1 MHIYILDL
9 MHIKFNTMITIEE
22 KFNINKSTSLKIYS
36 KIKACLYI
44 YKYYSASIA
53 LNINT
58 INKFF
63 IKYNQIT
70 IKYILF
76 INNNYTLPYT
86 LPYTL
91 YIFKIRIRNYNF
103 PFIYYFFIF

>member
-1 MHIYILDL
+1 MISFKNDISSSLCIYILDL
-9 MHIKFNTMITIEE
+9 MHIKFNTMTTTEE
-22 KFNINKSTSLKIYS
+22 KFNINKSTSLNFYP
-36 KIKACLYI
+36 KIKTCLYI

-91 YIFKIRIRNYNF
+91 YIFKIRI
-103 PFIYYFFIF
+103 